1 MEAEELKYF
10 FFHMNQFI
18 YFSIINN
25 KKTKNKN
32 KNKITRK
39 KKKRILDK
47 MEKRVKVLLIKKTIF
62 PKILKEKK
70 KKLKTK
76 TKKN

>member
-1 MEAEELKYF
+1 
-10 FFHMNQFI
+10 MNQFI

-39 KKKRILDK
+39 KKENLR
-47 MEKRVKVLLIKKTIF
+47 ENGKKE
-62 PKILKEKK
+62 LKYS
-70 KKLKTK
+70 
-76 TKKN
+76 